1 MARILLVEDEP
12 DVLLIFEEILLDA
25 GHQVDTAATFRAAAA
40 LLASR
45 HYDLVAS
52 DGRLPDG
59 TGIGVADDAK
69 ARGTRT
75 LIITGYLEGLRDSY
89 PNLGDYPMLRKPV
102 TTRTL
107 QAVGRPLPAARYQ
120 LAMEGVQR

>member
-1 MARILLVEDEP
+1 MARILLVEDDP
-12 DVLLIFEEILLDA
+12 DVLPLFEEILLDA

-45 HYDLVAS
+45 DYDLVVS

-69 ARGTRT
+69 ARGIRA
-75 LIITGYLEGLRDSY
+75 LIVTGYLEGLRDSH
-89 PNLGDYPMLRKPV
+89 PNLANYPVLRKPV
-102 TTRTL
+102 TAGTL
-107 QAVGRPLPAARYQ
+107 QAVVSRIASGQ
-120 LAMEGVQR
+120 